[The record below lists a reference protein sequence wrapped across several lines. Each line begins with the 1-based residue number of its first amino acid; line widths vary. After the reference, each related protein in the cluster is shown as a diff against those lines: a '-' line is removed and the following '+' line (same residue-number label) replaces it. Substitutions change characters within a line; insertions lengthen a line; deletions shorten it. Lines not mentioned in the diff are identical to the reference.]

1 MLEVDRST
9 VGHWERGEGSS
20 PSPARL
26 FALAG
31 LTGVCIE
38 WLATGTGPMVAAGEL
53 SVAIRLSADESRLL
67 QAYRQRSARAKA
79 VLLEL
84 AERDL
89 QAPRPTHTQPS
100 GLIGEIGRAH
110 V

>member
-1 MLEVDRST
+1 MWHDTRPACFNPPSAGNHTVCLAERIRTARNRKGWKQAELAAMLEVDRST

-38 WLATGTGPMVAAGEL
+38 WMATGTGPKVAAGEL
-53 SVAIRLSADESRLL
+53 S
-67 QAYRQRSARAKA
+67 
-79 VLLEL
+79 EL
-84 AERDL
+84 
-89 QAPRPTHTQPS
+89 
-100 GLIGEIGRAH
+100 GRASCRER
-110 V
+110 VCQYV